1 MKEQGNDINLR
12 QTLFMHNAL
21 LKVALRTVSVT
32 EGRTVKRLN
41 SVAH

>member
-1 MKEQGNDINLR
+1 VFCLWQIIIGEQGNGIDLR

-32 EGRTVKRLN
+32 GGQD
-41 SVAH
+41 S